1 MSIAS
6 SVRGPFGEPHDG
18 DRSRHLMRT
27 ISVHVVD
34 PLTIVVTGSA
44 SGIGA
49 ATAALLARSGRRIIG
64 VDRRDSDVIVDLGT
78 PAGRRDAVAAILDA
92 CGGSL
97 DGLVTCAGLGGVTGR
112 SGSLLVDVNYLGTV
126 ELLTELRPALARG
139 HDASAVAIG
148 SNSTTVQPG
157 VPLKVADACLAG
169 ELDIARELA
178 DEAGALATYPA
189 TKLAVSRWIRR
200 QAPSAHW
207 IGAGIRLNAVAPGIV
222 ETALVA
228 EQRQDATIGP
238 LLDSL
243 PIPIGRPGQPEEIA
257 AVVAFL
263 LSREA
268 SFLCGTIV
276 LADGGTEA
284 HVRPDSYP
292 TVTTPTTRDT

>member
-1 MSIAS
+1 
-6 SVRGPFGEPHDG
+6 
-18 DRSRHLMRT
+18 
-27 ISVHVVD
+27 
-34 PLTIVVTGSA
+34 
-44 SGIGA
+44 
-49 ATAALLARSGRRIIG
+49 
-64 VDRRDSDVIVDLGT
+64 VDLGT
-78 PAGRRDAVAAILDA
+78 PAGRQRAVAAILDE
-92 CGGSL
+92 CGGTL
-97 DGLVTCAGLGGVTGR
+97 DGIVTCAGVGGLPGR
-112 SGSLLVDVNYLGTV
+112 AGSLLVDVNYLGTV

-169 ELDIARELA
+169 ELHTARALA
-178 DEAGALATYPA
+178 DDAGALATYPA

-200 QAPSAHW
+200 QAPSAAW
-207 IGAGIRLNAVAPGIV
+207 IGAGIRLNAVAPGMV

-228 EQRQDATIGP
+228 EQREDATIGP

-243 PIPIGRPGQPEEIA
+243 PIPIGRPGQAEEIA

-263 LSREA
+263 LSPGA

-284 HVRPDSYP
+284 HLRPESYP
-292 TVTTPTTRDT
+292 TVMTPTTREP